1 MIKENKMEF
10 DQKEETPFNI
20 PEKKKADKK
29 TLAVYIGAGVIT
41 ISSLIFGYANYQ
53 ATYFKDMEIKNLKT
67 QLDDANTK
75 LQRIDMLE
83 TQVKE
88 LEASL
93 VANSAAK
100 PAALKKTKVLPKKES
115 KKAVLSKKA
124 NKKSKSPKV
133 KEKKPV
139 KK

>member
-1 MIKENKMEF
+1 MEF

-20 PEKKKADKK
+20 PEKKKTDKK

-41 ISSLIFGYANYQ
+41 VSSLIFGYANYQ

-67 QLDDANTK
+67 QLEDANTK
-75 LQRIDMLE
+75 LQRIDVLE
-83 TQVKE
+83 NQVKE

-93 VANSAAK
+93 VAKNTSKPSAI
-100 PAALKKTKVLPKKES
+100 KKTKVLSKKETKKVAPS
-115 KKAVLSKKA
+115 KKAAKKTKPSKT
-124 NKKSKSPKV
+124 
-133 KEKKPV
+133 KEKKPI

>member
-1 MIKENKMEF
+1 MEF

-20 PEKKKADKK
+20 PEKKKRDKK

-41 ISSLIFGYANYQ
+41 VSSLIFGYANYQ

-67 QLDDANTK
+67 QLEDANTK
-75 LQRIDMLE
+75 LQRIDVLE

-93 VANSAAK
+93 AAK
-100 PAALKKTKVLPKKES
+100 SAVKPAVIKKTKVLLKKEA
-115 KKAVLSKKA
+115 KKLAPTKKTI
-124 NKKSKSPKV
+124 KKTKSTKT
-133 KEKKPV
+133 KEKKQV

>member
-1 MIKENKMEF
+1 MEF

-20 PEKKKADKK
+20 PEKKKTDKK

-41 ISSLIFGYANYQ
+41 VSSLIFSYANYQ

-67 QLDDANTK
+67 QLEDANTK
-75 LQRIDMLE
+75 LQRIDVLE

-93 VANSAAK
+93 VAKSAVK
-100 PAALKKTKVLPKKES
+100 PTLVKKTKI
-115 KKAVLSKKA
+115 LSKKET
-124 NKKSKSPKV
+124 KKVTPSKKVAKKTKLSKV

>member
-1 MIKENKMEF
+1 MEF

>member
-1 MIKENKMEF
+1 MEF

-20 PEKKKADKK
+20 PEKKKTDKK

-41 ISSLIFGYANYQ
+41 VSSLIFGYANYQ

-67 QLDDANTK
+67 QLEDANTK
-75 LQRIDMLE
+75 LQRIDVLE

-93 VANSAAK
+93 VAKSAMK
-100 PAALKKTKVLPKKES
+100 PTVIKKTKI
-115 KKAVLSKKA
+115 LSKKET
-124 NKKSKSPKV
+124 KKLAPAKKAIKKKMVKS
-133 KEKKPV
+133 KEKKPL

>member
-1 MIKENKMEF
+1 MEF

-20 PEKKKADKK
+20 PEKKKTDKK

-41 ISSLIFGYANYQ
+41 ASSLIFGYANYQ

-67 QLDDANTK
+67 QLEDANTK
-75 LQRIDMLE
+75 LQRIDVLE

-93 VANSAAK
+93 AAK
-100 PAALKKTKVLPKKES
+100 SAVKPAVVKKTKVLAKKET
-115 KKAVLSKKA
+115 KKLAPTKKTV
-124 NKKSKSPKV
+124 KKTKLVKS
-133 KEKKPV
+133 KEKKQV

>member
-1 MIKENKMEF
+1 MEF

-20 PEKKKADKK
+20 PEKKKTDKK

-41 ISSLIFGYANYQ
+41 VSSVIFGYANYQ

-75 LQRIDMLE
+75 LQRIDVLE
-83 TQVKE
+83 TQIKE

-93 VANSAAK
+93 VAKSAVK
-100 PAALKKTKVLPKKES
+100 PTLVKKTKI
-115 KKAVLSKKA
+115 LSKKET
-124 NKKSKSPKV
+124 KKVTPSKKVAKKTKLSKV

>member
-1 MIKENKMEF
+1 MEF

-20 PEKKKADKK
+20 PEKKKTDKK

-41 ISSLIFGYANYQ
+41 VSSLIFGYANYQ

-67 QLDDANTK
+67 QLEDANNK
-75 LQRIDMLE
+75 LQRIDVLE

-93 VANSAAK
+93 VAKSAVK
-100 PAALKKTKVLPKKES
+100 PTVIKKTKILSKKETKKLAPA
-115 KKAVLSKKA
+115 KKAVKK
-124 NKKSKSPKV
+124 KMVKS
-133 KEKKPV
+133 KEKKPL